1 MFFSNEW
8 LPEICLKFEIT
19 LLAILRI
26 YINFYH
32 TMMSKKNTEISLS
45 PAAEAARYLENAR
58 QILTEKAGKKD
69 GLYAD
74 VKYVKMA
81 AGTAYSAAL
90 LILDEYLKQ
99 KEGINFTKPKSIE
112 DYTNR
117 LRKHDK
123 KLLRLLVN
131 VYDELHIVGYYHG
144 TRSVEVIQTGLAN
157 VTQMLTYI

>member
-1 MFFSNEW
+1 
-8 LPEICLKFEIT
+8 
-19 LLAILRI
+19 
-26 YINFYH
+26 
-32 TMMSKKNTEISLS
+32 MSKKSNEHVLP

-144 TRSVEVIQTGLAN
+144 TRSVEIIQTGLAN

>member
-1 MFFSNEW
+1 M
-8 LPEICLKFEIT
+8 
-19 LLAILRI
+19 AIQNQDNL
-26 YINFYH
+26 
-32 TMMSKKNTEISLS
+32 LS
-45 PAAEAARYLENAR
+45 PAEEAARYLQNAKG
-58 QILTEKAGKKD
+58 ILSEKAGKKD

-99 KEGINFTKPKSIE
+99 KEGVKFIKPKSIE

-117 LRKHDK
+117 VRKYDK

-131 VYDELHIVGYYHG
+131 VYDELHIIGYYQG
-144 TRSVEVIQTGLAN
+144 TRSVNTLQTGLSN
-157 VTQMLTYI
+157 VTKMLAYI

>member
-1 MFFSNEW
+1 
-8 LPEICLKFEIT
+8 
-19 LLAILRI
+19 
-26 YINFYH
+26 
-32 TMMSKKNTEISLS
+32 MSKKTNENVLP

-90 LILDEYLKQ
+90 LILDEYLEQ

-112 DYTNR
+112 DYTSR
-117 LRKHDK
+117 VRKYDK
-123 KLLRLLVN
+123 KLLALLVD
-131 VYDELHIVGYYHG
+131 VYGELHINGYYIG
-144 TRSVEVIQTGLAN
+144 TKSVNIIQTGLAN

>member
-1 MFFSNEW
+1 
-8 LPEICLKFEIT
+8 
-19 LLAILRI
+19 
-26 YINFYH
+26 
-32 TMMSKKNTEISLS
+32 MSKKSIENLLS
-45 PAAEAARYLENAR
+45 PADEAARYLENAR

-112 DYTNR
+112 DYTSR
-117 LRKHDK
+117 VRKYDK
-123 KLLRLLVN
+123 KLLALLVD
-131 VYDELHIVGYYHG
+131 VYGELHINGYYIG
-144 TRSVEVIQTGLAN
+144 TKSVNIIQAGLTN
-157 VTQMLTYI
+157 VTKMLTYI

>member
-1 MFFSNEW
+1 
-8 LPEICLKFEIT
+8 
-19 LLAILRI
+19 
-26 YINFYH
+26 
-32 TMMSKKNTEISLS
+32 MSKKSIENLLS
-45 PAAEAARYLENAR
+45 PAGEAARYLENAR

-112 DYTNR
+112 DYTSR
-117 LRKHDK
+117 VRKYDK
-123 KLLRLLVN
+123 KLLALLVD
-131 VYDELHIVGYYHG
+131 VYGELHINGYYIG
-144 TRSVEVIQTGLAN
+144 TKSVNIMQAGLTN
-157 VTQMLTYI
+157 VTKMLTYI